1 MCRAMTAARIV
12 PYPVHGALEL
22 VTGLF
27 LMAAPFLFGFGAPAG
42 IVSVAIGA
50 LVVGLAFGAATT
62 EPHVR
67 SLPLSTHHAFDHGL
81 ALGLVGAAAVVA
93 LAGDAVAGVVLLCA
107 GLAQLALSLTTR
119 YSLRG

>member
-1 MCRAMTAARIV
+1 MTAARLI

-22 VTGLF
+22 VTGL
-27 LMAAPFLFGFGAPAG
+27 LLLAAPFVFGFDVPAG
-42 IVSVAIGA
+42 IVSVAVGA
-50 LVVGLAFGAATT
+50 LIVGLAFGAAAA
-62 EPHVR
+62 EPHR
-67 SLPLSTHHAFDHGL
+67 PSLPPATHHAFDHGL

-107 GLAQLALSLTTR
+107 GLAQLALNLTTR